1 MATPTSSVQSQYR
14 WHHEL
19 KHLFVQALERYR
31 VGERNPAQFFTPQE
45 TAYLASIGQ
54 TPQELYD
61 FVDDHARSDGDP
73 DWETLLLIS
82 AVRRDYFL
90 TIQGGQRSDK
100 TILMNELPAKDARI
114 GGIPWLPR
122 VIKKAEAKL
131 RGEMPTDLM
140 YDCGGD
146 RNFFREH
153 HLHPADFL
161 RHVWVANGDENK
173 ILAYVKAT
181 TTPPPAE

>member
-1 MATPTSSVQSQYR
+1 MATPTPPAQSQYR

-19 KHLFVQALERYR
+19 KQLFVQALERYR
-31 VGERNPAQFFTPQE
+31 AGERDPARFFTPQE

-61 FVDDHARSDGDP
+61 FADDHARSDGDP

-90 TIQGGQRSDK
+90 TVQGGRHSERTVSMDG
-100 TILMNELPAKDARI
+100 LPAKDAKL

-122 VIKKAEAKL
+122 IIKKAEAKL
-131 RGEMPTDLM
+131 RGEMPDDLM

-153 HLHPADFL
+153 HLGPADFL
-161 RHVWVANGDENK
+161 RRVWAADGDENGV
-173 ILAYVKAT
+173 LAYVKAAT
-181 TTPPPAE
+181 PPAE